1 MRFQPFLSLLLPLLR
16 LQPTIGFSSPYKTIA
31 PIIHLPTRQKSV
43 RSYYTASKSSLS
55 AANNE
60 DEAIEDF
67 ESRRMDYVRILQK
80 SYYRRMDDDDTDT
93 IGGSFGT
100 QRKTKFDQSTGR
112 VLNLPIWRVGW
123 IETPGRRNCLNVHE
137 GQYTHMFET
146 ILSQSKNGEEPL
158 YFGHLY
164 VPGGSAKSRS
174 PRQKLKTWQQELADE
189 TRFDPSILNTYKG
202 SSYVNDRA
210 AVVGCLMQIVDYRR
224 MEDGRLMILV
234 QSVERFVVD
243 EIIETDPYNVANVQ
257 ILLDEEEL
265 PWINSEHFV
274 SENACK
280 YLRGDAVS
288 ASFYY
293 HDYEFDKPKLPI
305 SDNSDVDNESEEY
318 LSKDDVP
325 WIGISKLLPFAHYS
339 LDDVSLTS
347 ANERADNVHKKS
359 LNLIEDAS
367 GDLPLEQQLQ
377 NGAILWKPPPLMSS
391 NVVIR
396 RSQDL
401 NDCDTLETLLWL
413 ALDDFCRAA
422 RFTLPEE
429 VACLVP
435 DEMDY
440 LDVAPTSTLSHKY
453 PKKRRQRR
461 LSYLAPALIENLDIG
476 KGMRQLWL
484 NTPSTKLRLAGV
496 LERFDH
502 LNNEL
507 MGQFE

>member
-1 MRFQPFLSLLLPLLR
+1 MAFKLFLSLLPLFDAQL
-16 LQPTIGFSSPYKTIA
+16 TNAFSTSYKGDV
-31 PIIHLPTRQKSV
+31 PIHLPTDAFINKPV
-43 RSYYTASKSSLS
+43 RSCSTVSKLC
-55 AANNE
+55 ATNE
-60 DEAIEDF
+60 GEEIEDF
-67 ESRRMDYVRILQK
+67 ESRRMEYVRILQK
-80 SYYRRMDDDDTDT
+80 SYYRSMDDGDMDT
-93 IGGSFGT
+93 IGGSVGT
-100 QRKTKFDQSTGR
+100 QRKTKFDPSTGR
-112 VLNLPIWRVGW
+112 VLNLPLWRVGW
-123 IETPGRRNCLNVHE
+123 VETPGRRNCLNVHE

-146 ILSQSKNGEEPL
+146 ILSQSNGEEPL

-174 PRQKLKTWQQELADE
+174 PGQQLKTWQQELADE

-210 AVVGCLMQIVDYRR
+210 ALIGCLMQIVDYRR
-224 MEDGRLMILV
+224 MDDGRLMILV

-243 EIIETDPYNVANVQ
+243 EIVETDPYNVANVQ

-265 PWINSEHFV
+265 PWINSVNFV

-305 SDNSDVDNESEEY
+305 SDNRDVTNESEEY
-318 LSKDDVP
+318 LSKEDVP
-325 WIGISKLLPFAHYS
+325 WFGISKLLPFAHYS
-339 LDDVSLTS
+339 SDDVSLTT
-347 ANERADNVHKKS
+347 ANERTDIVHKKS
-359 LNLIEDAS
+359 ADLMEDAN
-367 GDLPLEQQLQ
+367 GDLPLEQQLK

-391 NVVIR
+391 NAIIR

-435 DEMDY
+435 SEMDY
-440 LDVAPTSTLSHKY
+440 LDISSRASVTLSPKY
-453 PKKRRQRR
+453 PKKRRQQR
-461 LSYLAPALIENLDIG
+461 LSYLAPALIENLDVG
-476 KGMRQLWL
+476 KEMRQLWL